1 MTLTADLP
9 LLDDPLPAE
18 PRPIEHEASFALLF
32 DNHPLPMWVCD
43 KDSLDFLAVNAAA
56 ARHYGY
62 SVTEL
67 LRMSLLDLCP
77 PEEVAALLDY
87 RAKVIDTVSGGMS
100 LTIAWQHL
108 KKDRTTIEV
117 EATWSRIFYK
127 ERAAVLVLAHD
138 VTERRRA
145 DRQIQEQASL
155 LNLAHDAIIVADL
168 GHRVLFWNKGAERL
182 YGWHADDAIGRPRHE
197 LLGSDSNMLSTA
209 TAALFSK
216 GEWSGEMRHKTR
228 EGKAIIVSS
237 RWTLVRD
244 DNDRPKSILVIN
256 TDITETKMLES
267 QFLRTQRLESIGTLA
282 SGIAHDL
289 NNILSPILMS
299 VGILRMSV
307 TDGPSEK
314 MLKIIEGSAERGAE
328 IVKQVLTFA
337 RGVDGERVTLQARHL
352 VNEMVKV
359 MAQTFPR
366 NITIRNNLPK
376 ELPPV
381 SGDATQLH
389 QVLLNLCVNARDAM
403 PEGGTITLEAENTVV
418 DEHYASMNPDA
429 VPGSYVILSVSDS
442 GSGIPPEVM
451 NRIFDP
457 FFTTKEQGKGT
468 GLGLSTVVGIVKSH
482 RGFMTVKSNV
492 GEGTTFH
499 IAIPVATD
507 GGTGEAVARPATLPT
522 GNGEI
527 ILIVDDE
534 PSIREAASRTLEA
547 NGYRVYAAE
556 DGTDALALYFQRRS
570 EIDLVL
576 TDIQMDL
583 MDGVGLTRALKRI
596 EPDVKVIASSG
607 HAAPEKRDALKQLG
621 VCSFLDKPY
630 TADRLLIALHDAIHT
645 APNQSNEPVFS

>member
-1 MTLTADLP
+1 MTLTADIP

-62 SVTEL
+62 SVAEM

-138 VTERRRA
+138 VTERLRA

-197 LLGSDSNMLSTA
+197 LLGSDSNMLATA
-209 TAALFSK
+209 TAALFAK

-244 DNDRPKSILVIN
+244 ESDRPKSILVIN

-299 VGILRMSV
+299 VGILRMTV

-403 PEGGTITLEAENTVV
+403 PEGGTITLEAEHTVV

-492 GEGTTFH
+492 GEGTSFH

-507 GGTGEAVARPATLPT
+507 GGTGEPAARPTTLPT

-630 TADRLLIALHDAIHT
+630 TADRLLIALHDAIHA
-645 APNQSNEPVFS
+645 APKQSDEPVFS

>member
-1 MTLTADLP
+1 MT
-9 LLDDPLPAE
+9 PASAE
-18 PRPIEHEASFALLF
+18 PIEHEASFALLF

-43 KDSLDFLAVNAAA
+43 KDSLAFLAVNAAA

-62 SVTEL
+62 SVGEL
-67 LRMSLLDLCP
+67 LAMRLTDLCS
-77 PEEVAALLDY
+77 PEDVPALLDY

-100 LTIAWQHL
+100 LTIAWQHW
-108 KKDRTTIEV
+108 KKDQSSIEV
-117 EATWSRIFYK
+117 EATWSRIQFK
-127 ERAAVLVLAHD
+127 NHAAVLVLAHD
-138 VTERRRA
+138 VTERRSA
-145 DRQIQEQASL
+145 DRQIQEQANL

-168 GHRVLFWNKGAERL
+168 GHRIVFWNKGAERL
-182 YGWHADDAIGRPRHE
+182 YGWHGDDAVGKPRHE
-197 LLGSDSNMLSTA
+197 LLGTDSNLLSTA
-209 TAALFSK
+209 TASLFK
-216 GEWSGEMRHKTR
+216 TGEWSGEMRHKTR
-228 EGKAIIVSS
+228 DGKAIIVSS

-244 DNDRPKSILVIN
+244 ESDRPKSILVIN
-256 TDITETKMLES
+256 TDITEKKSLES

-307 TDGPSEK
+307 KDGPSEK

-337 RGVDGERVTLQARHL
+337 RGVDGERSTLQARHL

-376 ELPPV
+376 ELAPV

-403 PEGGTITLEAENTVV
+403 PDGGAITLEGENTVV

-429 VPGSYVILSVSDS
+429 IPGSYVILSVSDS
-442 GSGIPPEVM
+442 GSGIPQEVM

-482 RGFMTVKSNV
+482 RGFMTVKSTV
-492 GEGTTFH
+492 GEGTTFR

-507 GGTGEAVARPATLPT
+507 GQTGETAASTKAIPT

-527 ILIVDDE
+527 ILVVDDE

-547 NGYRVYAAE
+547 NGYQVYSAE
-556 DGTDALALYFQRRS
+556 DGTDALALYFQRRN

-596 EPDVKVIASSG
+596 EPDVKIIASSG
-607 HAAPEKRDALKQLG
+607 HAAPEKREALRQLG
-621 VCSFLDKPY
+621 VCAFLDKPY
-630 TADRLLIALHDAIHT
+630 TGDRLLIALHDAIT
-645 APNQSNEPVFS
+645 SAPAQSEEPVYS